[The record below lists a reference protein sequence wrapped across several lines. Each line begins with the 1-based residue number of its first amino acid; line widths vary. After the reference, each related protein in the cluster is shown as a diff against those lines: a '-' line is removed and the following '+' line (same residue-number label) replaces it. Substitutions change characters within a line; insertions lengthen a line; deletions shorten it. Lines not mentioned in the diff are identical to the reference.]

1 MNAKKLYLLAL
12 VVVLLVSAGAPGVA
26 SADGAVVPFKG
37 TYDMSPQNVG
47 VDPNGCNI
55 QHMPGVGQATHLG
68 ESTLY
73 SEALACPATLT
84 QSGSLLFTAAD
95 GSQLSGHF
103 SGKISFEE
111 FPTVKFWGA
120 YEITDGNGRFDGYT
134 GSGFYTGSSVL
145 GSGKGIIT
153 FDGVLVKD

>member
-1 MNAKKLYLLAL
+1 MKTKTLIMLAL
-12 VVVLLVSAGAPGVA
+12 ILVLVLAA
-26 SADGAVVPFKG
+26 SAPRAALADDAVVPFKG
-37 TYDMSPQNVG
+37 TYDMSPQNAG

-55 QHMPGVGQATHLG
+55 QQMPGVGQATHLG

-95 GSQLSGHF
+95 GSQLIGHF
-103 SGKISFEE
+103 SGKISFASY
-111 FPTVKFWGA
+111 PTVTFWGD
-120 YEITDGNGRFDGYT
+120 YWITEGNGRFDGYT
-134 GSGFYTGSSVL
+134 GSGVYWGSSVM

-153 FDGVLVKD
+153 FDGLLFK